1 MDFRPDG
8 IGYGEPEA
16 FITVK
21 SIAGPGSTTLK
32 GYVVNSYGGWARED
46 FARYYANGYYGDELT
61 RLLLPVLDGF
71 TLRCQDSIRG
81 VSLANCIVSGDEDG
95 ERIYGLSACRL
106 SDCIVTGCR
115 ASDQLLNSCELTRCT
130 VAGNGV
136 PNACFAIGEGSL
148 LIDSIVYENAD
159 DTGATANY
167 NPNTYQGHAWEE
179 TEDGYR
185 EWTVD
190 VPCVVFTNSC
200 TCPLPTMVG
209 SHGNISDNPRLVDAV
224 GGDLR
229 LRVDSP
235 CIVDGVQTMGA
246 YLGSPVA
253 GHVIVLRIEG
263 HGAVSPMQAVVEDG
277 GDATFE
283 VADGARPFLGFLTN
297 GVCATAANTFIWQ
310 GVMVDGAVTAVF
322 SNFTFHVDAATGSDA
337 NDGLS
342 WATAKASIQAAVG
355 EALDGETIYVKA
367 GTYTPINSNGKR
379 IRIESVDGK
388 SATVIDG
395 GGTNRCAMLG
405 STTNTLV
412 RGFTLANGRA
422 DYGGAAYFGTLENCD
437 IVGNVATRYGGG
449 LYYSVAIRCR
459 IMDNSVQG
467 SSWYARGG
475 GAYYGMLRNCL
486 VVGNAADCSDSGNGG
501 GTYYGTHYNCTIVSN
516 SVSGTSC
523 QGGGAYGGTHYNT
536 IVYGNLATNVPNE
549 VNFVNAYNSL
559 VGIDPLFA
567 DSDYR
572 PAAGSLCIDSG
583 NNSYV
588 IDDIDL
594 DGNARLQH
602 YTVDIGCY
610 EYALATPERDAGA
623 DFAAQMAGTCYGV
636 FVGVG
641 RYTYTSSLTGPTS
654 DATNMQTRRI
664 THGYWHDTKTVALLD
679 TAATKNAVR
688 AHLFS
693 LAAKAVSG
701 DTVLYYQSSHGGS
714 HASSGN
720 YTKDTYIC
728 LHDETYED
736 YEMASDLMQFAAGVK
751 VVIVLDTCH
760 SAGMF
765 KAMGESSPA
774 SAKSF
779 ALRVRELMAER
790 AALRK
795 GVKSGI
801 TTDDIGW
808 IAAAD
813 YNQYSYDS
821 PRGGAFTVALLDGW
835 KTGAADYDGDKRLN
849 FHELWRYAKG
859 IAVGYGGS
867 DASDAQCL
875 NEDVLL
881 SRFAGTPDSSGNG
894 DTTETTPAPV
904 EHVWL
909 DSYPEVLAT
918 FGGDYEAMASAPSPG
933 ASGGGKTWPDGSP
946 YYVWQ
951 DFVAGTSPTNDT
963 VFTAIIRMEGN
974 TPVVTWEPDTPK
986 LRATRVYRTLGKKT
1000 LLDANW
1006 TDITDKDQSEYHFF
1020 RVTVDMP

>member
-1 MDFRPDG
+1 MTTVVSDVRDVTFDVSDF
-8 IGYGEPEA
+8 
-16 FITVK
+16 
-21 SIAGPGSTTLK
+21 
-32 GYVVNSYGGWARED
+32 
-46 FARYYANGYYGDELT
+46 T
-61 RLLLPVLDGF
+61 RQFVGF
-71 TLRCQDSIRG
+71 
-81 VSLANCIVSGDEDG
+81 
-95 ERIYGLSACRL
+95 Y
-106 SDCIVTGCR
+106 
-115 ASDQLLNSCELTRCT
+115 
-130 VAGNGV
+130 
-136 PNACFAIGEGSL
+136 
-148 LIDSIVYENAD
+148 
-159 DTGATANY
+159 
-167 NPNTYQGHAWEE
+167 
-179 TEDGYR
+179 
-185 EWTVD
+185 
-190 VPCVVFTNSC
+190 
-200 TCPLPTMVG
+200 
-209 SHGNISDNPRLVDAV
+209 
-224 GGDLR
+224 
-229 LRVDSP
+229 
-235 CIVDGVQTMGA
+235 
-246 YLGSPVA
+246 
-253 GHVIVLRIEG
+253 
-263 HGAVSPMQAVVEDG
+263 
-277 GDATFE
+277 
-283 VADGARPFLGFLTN
+283 TN
-297 GVCATAANTFIWQ
+297 GVFATSAASLVWRNISE
-310 GVMVDGAVTAVF
+310 DGIVTAVF
-322 SNFTFHVDAATGSDA
+322 SNYTFHVDATTGSDA

-355 EALDGETIYVKA
+355 EALDGEVVYVKA

-379 IRIESVDGK
+379 ICIESVDGK
-388 SATVIDG
+388 SVTIIDG
-395 GGTNRCAMLG
+395 GGTNRCATLG

-412 RGFTLANGRA
+412 RGFRLTNGMA
-422 DYGGAAYFGTLENCD
+422 SDGGAAYYGSLEDCD
-437 IVGNVATRYGGG
+437 VVGNVATRYGGG

-459 IMDNSVQG
+459 IMGNIVQG

-486 VVGNAADCSDSGNGG
+486 VAGNAADCSDSGNGG

-654 DATNMQTRRI
+654 DATNMQTRCI
-664 THGYWHDTKTVALLD
+664 TNGYWHDTNTVALLD

-714 HASSGN
+714 HASGGN
-720 YTKDTYIC
+720 YTTDTYIC

-736 YEMASDLMQFAAGVK
+736 YEMAS
-751 VVIVLDTCH
+751 
-760 SAGMF
+760 
-765 KAMGESSPA
+765 
-774 SAKSF
+774 AKSF

-790 AALRK
+790 AGLRK
-795 GVKSGI
+795 GAKSGI
-801 TTDDIGW
+801 TVDDIGW

-813 YNQYSYDS
+813 YNQVAWDS
-821 PRGGAFTVALLDGW
+821 ARGGAFTVALLDGW

-867 DASDAQCL
+867 DTSDAQCL
-875 NEDVLL
+875 NENVLL
-881 SRFAGTPDSSGNG
+881 SRFAGAPDSSGNG
-894 DTTETTPAPV
+894 NATETTPVPV

-909 DSYPEVLAT
+909 NSYPEVLAA
-918 FGGDYEAMASAPSPG
+918 FGGDYEAMGNAQSPG
-933 ASGGGKTWPDGSP
+933 ASGRGKIWSDGSP
-946 YYVWQ
+946 CYVWQ

-963 VFTAIIRMEGN
+963 VFTATIRMEGN
-974 TPVVTWEPDTPK
+974 TPVISWEPDVSE
-986 LRATRVYRTLGKKT
+986 LRATRRYRTLGKKT

-1006 TDITDKDQSEYHFF
+1006 TDITDKDKSEYHFF
-1020 RVTVDMP
+1020 KVTVNLP